1 MSVLPIDIKSFMS
14 SLAATKESVEC
25 RLVMSIDVHY
35 IAARSVTV
43 GERELIGP
51 PLDGFPASPLF
62 LQSRIQIFLINSPA
76 GMSSMV
82 NTKPWGAAT
91 GCN

>member
-51 PLDGFPASPLF
+51 SRWVSCIAPFPPKPNTNFSHQFSGRNVVDGEHKAVGRSYRL
-62 LQSRIQIFLINSPA
+62 
-76 GMSSMV
+76 
-82 NTKPWGAAT
+82 
-91 GCN
+91 